1 MRDMNERPVCHRA
14 EDLVTYLYGE
24 AGEADAQD
32 FRNHLLACDACRSEF
47 AVFNQVHDSIVWWR
61 NEALGLSPHSAPVTQ
76 PAITASAPIQN
87 ESQISAWKALKTF
100 FEFSPLWLRAATA
113 FAVIVFCVMAIVLV
127 MRGTRQPAPVAANNP
142 ELKYTRKD
150 MDEAYE
156 KGRSQAQVVIA
167 SPPKDDVVTA
177 PRPGSDSVN
186 RPQPKKIKP
195 RGLTAREREQLAAD
209 LRLMPAMDDDEQP
222 FGISDQPNQ

>member
-24 AGEADAQD
+24 AGEADAKD

-76 PAITASAPIQN
+76 PAITASAPIQS
-87 ESQISAWKALKTF
+87 ERQISAWKALKTF

-113 FAVIVFCVMAIVLV
+113 FAAIVFCVMSIVLV
-127 MRGTRQPAPVAANNP
+127 MRGTRQPAPVAGNNP

-167 SPPKDDVVTA
+167 SPSKEDVVMA
-177 PRPGSDSVN
+177 PRPSSDFVN